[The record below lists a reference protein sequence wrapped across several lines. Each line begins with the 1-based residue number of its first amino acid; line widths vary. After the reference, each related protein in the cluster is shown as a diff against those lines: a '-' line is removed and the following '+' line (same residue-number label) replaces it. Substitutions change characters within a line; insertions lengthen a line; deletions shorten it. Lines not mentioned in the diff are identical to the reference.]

1 MRNRTVIIATTA
13 CFLTAMIIAELVK
26 NGLRVLVADN
36 DSDLEEKIKSTYPK
50 FVFME
55 SCFHE
60 HGTDVYIHKL
70 AKHNRYLRI
79 VVWTTFELK
88 PRSAARFI
96 EAGADS
102 FLSLRD
108 AEGNVKKAISQIS
121 DGQYYYP
128 ADVGAI
134 LDKDFD
140 NTRVGKELTDRELV
154 ILKMAVRGKS
164 NEDISKVLHIAV
176 CTIKTHKRSLY
187 RKCGGAT
194 LLDALRNGLKKG
206 ILTDEDII

>member
-1 MRNRTVIIATTA
+1 
-13 CFLTAMIIAELVK
+13 MIIAELVK
-26 NGLRVLVADN
+26 NGLDVLVADN
-36 DSDLEEKIKSTYPK
+36 DSDLEEKIKSVYPK

-55 SCFHE
+55 SCFHD
-60 HGTDVYIHKL
+60 HGTDVYVHKL
-70 AKHNRYLRI
+70 AKRNRHLRI
-79 VVWTTFELK
+79 VVWTAFELK

-108 AEGNVKKAISQIS
+108 TEGNVKKAISQIS
-121 DGQYYYP
+121 VGQYYYP

-134 LDKDFD
+134 VDKDFD
-140 NTRVGKELTDRELV
+140 DTRVGKELTDRELV

-164 NEDISKVLHIAV
+164 NDEISKVLQIAV
-176 CTIKTHKRSLY
+176 CTIKTHKRALY
-187 RKCGGAT
+187 RKCGGST

-206 ILTDEDII
+206 ILTDEDIV